1 MSFPL
6 VFFWIFVDVFQLGTL
21 SNIDH
26 SGRYA
31 AMVPACQG
39 LAQAMAPAL
48 AGTLLSYQLGYS
60 SVMLMCALASGAAL
74 CIYLRVY
81 RVLLRLD
88 PDLADAD

>member
-1 MSFPL
+1 
-6 VFFWIFVDVFQLGTL
+6 
-21 SNIDH
+21 
-26 SGRYA
+26 
-31 AMVPACQG
+31 
-39 LAQAMAPAL
+39 MAPAL